1 MGRPKRKVSIAERLC
16 ALQKELQAL
25 IEEEKKKEGGD
36 EDQLR
41 QQLEDADRQLRVLYE
56 QEHIIQTKQA
66 EARSLFGT
74 TRRYNIIL
82 ADPPWKYR
90 TPGWRGG
97 TQPHYSILSTTDL
110 GKLPVL
116 GLAAE
121 DCVLLMW
128 ATWPKLEETQALIRS
143 WGFSYKTV
151 FMVWVKQ
158 NSSSDRLA
166 IGTGCYT
173 AANSEPL
180 LLATRGHIVR
190 YQQDTNF
197 VSVYV
202 GRRSQHSEKP
212 AVIMDMIFDRFG
224 DLPRIELFSRRRRR
238 GWDAW
243 GNECLDAADRDKRET
258 QCKVEQDR
266 LSALAH
272 QLVRD
277 PYSPLACSL
286 LAQHNKKK
294 ESPSSRG
301 HIYAQTLQ
309 VSNDY
314 HPPSS
319 KRVRASKRPLSI
331 KKTRFT

>member
-1 MGRPKRKVSIAERLC
+1 MGRAKRKASVLSRLC
-16 ALQKELQAL
+16 ALETELQQL
-25 IEEEKKKEGGD
+25 IQEEKEKEEASLD
-36 EDQLR
+36 WLQKHLSETEQKLR
-41 QQLEDADRQLRVLYE
+41 ALQAQKSVWQSQQA
-56 QEHIIQTKQA
+56 A
-66 EARSLFGT
+66 ARLLFGT
-74 TRRYNIIL
+74 QRRYNIIL

-97 TQPHYSILSTTDL
+97 TQPHYSIVSTTDL

-143 WGFSYKTV
+143 WGFTYKTV

-158 NSSSDRLA
+158 NSNSDRLA

-190 YQQDTNF
+190 YQQQTNF

-202 GRRSQHSEKP
+202 GRRGTHSEKP
-212 AVIMDMIFDRFG
+212 PIIMDMIFDRFG
-224 DLPRIELFSRRRRR
+224 DLPRMELFSRQRRR

-243 GNECLDAADRDKRET
+243 GNQCANAADEDQRET
-258 QCKVEQDR
+258 QLKLRQDR
-266 LSALAH
+266 LSQLAH
-272 QLVRD
+272 RLVRN
-277 PYSPLACSL
+277 PTSPLAAAALSRL
-286 LAQHNKKK
+286 K
-294 ESPSSRG
+294 ERPSQPG

-309 VSNDY
+309 VSQDY
-314 HPPSS
+314 EPVTVGSQKRARTRPS
-319 KRVRASKRPLSI
+319 SI
-331 KKTRFT
+331 KKRRFQ